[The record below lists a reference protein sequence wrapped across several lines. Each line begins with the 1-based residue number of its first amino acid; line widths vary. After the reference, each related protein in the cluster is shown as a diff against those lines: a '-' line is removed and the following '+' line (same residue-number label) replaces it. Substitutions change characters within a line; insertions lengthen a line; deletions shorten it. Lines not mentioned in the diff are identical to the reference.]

1 MKTLTIKRFYL
12 PNSTLGRISNEAGT
26 VICYTIER
34 PYLHNERVISC
45 IPEGLYSCVIEY
57 HDRLKKVYRL
67 LDVPNRSGI
76 LIHAANRVEELKGC
90 IAPVSEITRLTE
102 GSGSMKA
109 LQSIFD
115 ETQSQPFQLYVIR

>member
-1 MKTLTIKRFYL
+1 
-12 PNSTLGRISNEAGT
+12 
-26 VICYTIER
+26 
-34 PYLHNERVISC
+34 
-45 IPEGLYSCVIEY
+45 VIEQ
-57 HDRLKKVYRL
+57 HERLKKVYRL

-109 LQSIFD
+109 LQAIFD
-115 ETQSQPFQLYVIR
+115 ETQSQPFQLYVTR